1 MEENEETPKKLTRNE
16 LLARAREAKAKR
28 AELRKQ
34 TQEVNDEV
42 STIIKEAES
51 KPKKKNNLKLKRQL
65 KLKKFH

>member
-51 KPKKKNNLKLKRQL
+51 KPKKNNLKLKRQL